1 MVKQTTDIVHEQGVE
16 QISDLFL
23 VGKLQ
28 SALKGDPN
36 SLQVHRANLHNMA
49 DLLALEDT
57 VPTTSSHTSH
67 VEQLGTV
74 DHVVVLSA
82 GNTDSLS
89 FYLITQA
96 PFVFPQGGG
105 DSRLGTRGRQL
116 SSGIIDEPLHRCSCG
131 VAITRRC
138 YCVAVDC

>member
-28 SALKGDPN
+28 SALKGDPAFVSIILDHN
-36 SLQVHRANLHNMA
+36 IHNKDIPHSLQVHRANLHNMA

-67 VEQLGTV
+67 VEQLGAV
-74 DHVVVLSA
+74 DHVVVY
-82 GNTDSLS
+82 SL
-89 FYLITQA
+89 LIILTVR
-96 PFVFPQGGG
+96 P
-105 DSRLGTRGRQL
+105 
-116 SSGIIDEPLHRCSCG
+116 
-131 VAITRRC
+131 
-138 YCVAVDC
+138 